1 VRLLL
6 REQAVDVA
14 IGVLAG
20 GALAVWAVQFTASY
34 LYRFAP
40 SDPRLWAIAIAT
52 IVVTALAGAAAPAIR
67 ASRVDPIAALRV
79 E

>member
-1 VRLLL
+1 
-6 REQAVDVA
+6 
-14 IGVLAG
+14 
-20 GALAVWAVQFTASY
+20 
-34 LYRFAP
+34 
-40 SDPRLWAIAIAT
+40 LWAIAIAT